1 MPCCQNLS
9 DTAANLSESSWQLP
23 QKLNILWNNL
33 AVNWVLEVI
42 KSGYDK
48 VTIWNN
54 ISKIAHI
61 QVPVGITLY
70 FSKNTF
76 RGQVRKN
83 HVG

>member
-54 ISKIAHI
+54 ISKIAYI

-70 FSKNTF
+70 FSENTF